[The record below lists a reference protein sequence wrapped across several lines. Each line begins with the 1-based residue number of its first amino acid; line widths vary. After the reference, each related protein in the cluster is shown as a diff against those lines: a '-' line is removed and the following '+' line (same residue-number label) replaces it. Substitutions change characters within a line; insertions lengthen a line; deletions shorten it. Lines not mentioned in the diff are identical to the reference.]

1 MKFQRKKILSLILFQ
16 VIWSIFGKN
25 ERIYAF
31 LATLHAYTRRKPL
44 NGVYEPLMD
53 KNCSSFVM
61 SPARKFRNQFEHS
74 SEYDISMYS
83 LPSTVSLSAKAL
95 LIGTRKMQTD
105 PEPTR
110 EFEAG
115 TNLVFVRPP
124 SLLEMDGIGSKWT
137 VHGV

>member
-1 MKFQRKKILSLILFQ
+1 MKFQRKKILSSILFQ
-16 VIWSIFGKN
+16 VIGSIFDKN

-31 LATLHAYTRRKPL
+31 SATLHAYTRRKPL

-61 SPARKFRNQFEHS
+61 SPARRFRNQFEHS

-95 LIGTRKMQTD
+95 L
-105 PEPTR
+105 
-110 EFEAG
+110 F
-115 TNLVFVRPP
+115 
-124 SLLEMDGIGSKWT
+124 
-137 VHGV
+137 

>member
-1 MKFQRKKILSLILFQ
+1 MVTSPLSKRQSRKSVKEFRPKPYKEKAKSSEEIEKEENFVIDAVPGKKLQNFGQLSEFRNHFLVQ
-16 VIWSIFGKN
+16 SI
-25 ERIYAF
+25 I

-83 LPSTVSLSAKAL
+83 LPSTVS
-95 LIGTRKMQTD
+95 
-105 PEPTR
+105 
-110 EFEAG
+110 
-115 TNLVFVRPP
+115 
-124 SLLEMDGIGSKWT
+124 
-137 VHGV
+137 